1 MALTFLQIQLPGE
14 ANSAAMPAATASMA
28 EPTQETLS
36 IMDLMLSGGIGGQ
49 IIMLLMVLLS
59 IAMVYIFVNR
69 MGAIKRANK
78 IDPQF
83 MKDIKDHV
91 ASGNVQSAINLCER
105 SDSPVARMILKG
117 LTRIGKPLQD
127 ISASIENQGKL
138 EIQRLE
144 RNLPYLATIAGGA
157 PMLGLL
163 GTVIGM
169 ILAFQEMANA
179 GGGVQIEM
187 LAEGI
192 YVAMTTTAAGL
203 VVGIFAYFGYN
214 FLVTRVESVI
224 YKMETSC
231 TAILHLLDEPA
242 CFSAHES

>member
-1 MALTFLQIQLPGE
+1 MAMTFLQIELPGE
-14 ANSAAMPAATASMA
+14 ASSAAMPAATAAVS

-169 ILAFQEMANA
+169 ILAFKEMANA
-179 GGGVQIEM
+179 GGGVQIDM

-214 FLVTRVESVI
+214 FMVTRVESVI
-224 YKMETSC
+224 YKMETSS
-231 TAILHLLDEPA
+231 TEFLDLLDEPV
-242 CFSAHES
+242 

>member
-1 MALTFLQIQLPGE
+1 
-14 ANSAAMPAATASMA
+14 MPAATAAVS

-169 ILAFQEMANA
+169 ILAFKEMANA
-179 GGGVQIEM
+179 GGGVQIDM

-224 YKMETSC
+224 YKMETSS
-231 TAILHLLDEPA
+231 TEFLDLLDEPV
-242 CFSAHES
+242 

>member
-1 MALTFLQIQLPGE
+1 MAMTFLQIELPGE
-14 ANSAAMPAATASMA
+14 ASSAAMPAATAAVS

-127 ISASIENQGKL
+127 ISASLENQGKL

-169 ILAFQEMANA
+169 ILAFKEMANA
-179 GGGVQIEM
+179 GGGVQIDM

-224 YKMETSC
+224 YKMETSS
-231 TAILHLLDEPA
+231 TEFLDLLDEPV
-242 CFSAHES
+242 

>member
-1 MALTFLQIQLPGE
+1 MFFLQSPQSGIE
-14 ANSAAMPAATASMA
+14 VADAANGAP
-28 EPTQETLS
+28 ETTEKTMS
-36 IMDLMLSGGIGGQ
+36 ILELITSGGLGGQ
-49 IIMLLMVLLS
+49 IIMVLMVALS

-69 MGAIKRANK
+69 LSAVKRANK

-91 ASGNVQSAINLCER
+91 ANGNVQSAINLCER
-105 SDSPVARMILKG
+105 SDSPVARMIHKG

-169 ILAFQEMANA
+169 ILSFQDMATSGA
-179 GGGVQIEM
+179 DRSG

-192 YVAMTTTAAGL
+192 YVALTTTAAGL
-203 VVGIFAYFGYN
+203 VVGIIAYFGYN
-214 FLVTRVESVI
+214 YLVSRIESVI
-224 YKMETSC
+224 YHMESSSTEF
-231 TAILHLLDEPA
+231 LDMLDEPV
-242 CFSAHES
+242 

>member
-1 MALTFLQIQLPGE
+1 MALTFLQIELPGE

-179 GGGVQIEM
+179 GGGVQIDM

-224 YKMETSC
+224 YKMETSS
-231 TAILHLLDEPA
+231 TEFLDLLDEPV
-242 CFSAHES
+242 

>member
-1 MALTFLQIQLPGE
+1 MAMTFLQIELPGE
-14 ANSAAMPAATASMA
+14 ASSAAMPAATAAVS

-78 IDPQF
+78 IEPQF

-169 ILAFQEMANA
+169 ILAFKEMANA
-179 GGGVQIEM
+179 GGGVQIDM

-224 YKMETSC
+224 YKMETSS
-231 TAILHLLDEPA
+231 TEFLDLLDEPV
-242 CFSAHES
+242 

>member
-1 MALTFLQIQLPGE
+1 MALTFLQIELPGE
-14 ANSAAMPAATASMA
+14 ATSAAMPAATASMA

-224 YKMETSC
+224 YKMETSS
-231 TAILHLLDEPA
+231 TEFLDLLDEPV
-242 CFSAHES
+242 

>member
-1 MALTFLQIQLPGE
+1 MAMTFLQIELPGD
-14 ANSAAMPAATASMA
+14 ASSAAMPAATATVS

-169 ILAFQEMANA
+169 ILAFKEMANA
-179 GGGVQIEM
+179 GGGVQIDM

-224 YKMETSC
+224 YKMETSS
-231 TAILHLLDEPA
+231 TEFLDLLDEPV
-242 CFSAHES
+242 

>member
-1 MALTFLQIQLPGE
+1 MALTFLQIELPGE

-169 ILAFQEMANA
+169 ILAFKEMANA

-224 YKMETSC
+224 YKMETSS
-231 TAILHLLDEPA
+231 TEFLDLLDEPV
-242 CFSAHES
+242 

>member
-1 MALTFLQIQLPGE
+1 MAMTFLQIELPGE
-14 ANSAAMPAATASMA
+14 ASSAAMPAATAAVS

-49 IIMLLMVLLS
+49 IIMLLMVLLF

-169 ILAFQEMANA
+169 ILAFKEMANA
-179 GGGVQIEM
+179 GGGVQIDM

-224 YKMETSC
+224 YKMETSS
-231 TAILHLLDEPA
+231 TEFLDLLDEPV
-242 CFSAHES
+242 

>member
-1 MALTFLQIQLPGE
+1 MAMTFLQIELPGE
-14 ANSAAMPAATASMA
+14 ASSAAMPAATAAVS

-179 GGGVQIEM
+179 GGGVQIDM

-224 YKMETSC
+224 YKMETSS
-231 TAILHLLDEPA
+231 TEFLDLLDEPV
-242 CFSAHES
+242 

>member
-1 MALTFLQIQLPGE
+1 
-14 ANSAAMPAATASMA
+14 
-28 EPTQETLS
+28 
-36 IMDLMLSGGIGGQ
+36 
-49 IIMLLMVLLS
+49 MLLMVLLS

-169 ILAFQEMANA
+169 ILAFKEMANA
-179 GGGVQIEM
+179 GGGVQIDM

-224 YKMETSC
+224 YKMETSS
-231 TAILHLLDEPA
+231 TEFLDLLDEPV
-242 CFSAHES
+242 

>member
-1 MALTFLQIQLPGE
+1 MSMSFLQIELPGDAAAVLPAE
-14 ANSAAMPAATASMA
+14 ATPN
-28 EPTQETLS
+28 QETLS

-49 IIMLLMVLLS
+49 IIMTLMVLLS
-59 IAMVYIFVNR
+59 IAMVYIFVSR

-169 ILAFQEMANA
+169 ILAFKEMANA
-179 GGGVQIEM
+179 GGGVQIDM

-224 YKMETSC
+224 YKMETSS
-231 TAILHLLDEPA
+231 TEFLDLLDEPV
-242 CFSAHES
+242 

>member
-1 MALTFLQIQLPGE
+1 MTFLQIELPGE
-14 ANSAAMPAATASMA
+14 TAATAPA
-28 EPTQETLS
+28 QAVEATTQKTMS
-36 IMDLMLSGGIGGQ
+36 ILDLMVSGGLGGQ
-49 IIMLLMVLLS
+49 IIMGLMVLLS

-69 MGAIKRANK
+69 MSAIKRANK

-169 ILAFQEMANA
+169 ILAFKEMANA
-179 GGGVQIEM
+179 GGGVQIDM

-224 YKMETSC
+224 YKMETSS
-231 TAILHLLDEPA
+231 TEFLDLLDEPV
-242 CFSAHES
+242 

>member
-1 MALTFLQIQLPGE
+1 MTFLQIELPGE
-14 ANSAAMPAATASMA
+14 ASSAAMPAATAAVS

-169 ILAFQEMANA
+169 ILAFKEMANA
-179 GGGVQIEM
+179 GGGVQIDM

-224 YKMETSC
+224 YKMETSS
-231 TAILHLLDEPA
+231 TEFLDLLDEPV
-242 CFSAHES
+242 

>member
-1 MALTFLQIQLPGE
+1 MSMTFLQIELPGE
-14 ANSAAMPAATASMA
+14 ASSAAMPAATAAVS

-169 ILAFQEMANA
+169 ILAFKEMANA
-179 GGGVQIEM
+179 GGGVQIDM

-224 YKMETSC
+224 YKMETSS
-231 TAILHLLDEPA
+231 TEFLDLLDEPV
-242 CFSAHES
+242 

>member
-1 MALTFLQIQLPGE
+1 MSFLQIELPGE
-14 ANSAAMPAATASMA
+14 ASVAMPSEAS
-28 EPTQETLS
+28 PSQETLS

-49 IIMLLMVLLS
+49 IIMTLMVLLS

-69 MGAIKRANK
+69 MGALKRANK

-169 ILAFQEMANA
+169 ILAFKEMANA
-179 GGGVQIEM
+179 GGGVQIDM

-224 YKMETSC
+224 YKMETSS
-231 TAILHLLDEPA
+231 TEFLDLLDEPV
-242 CFSAHES
+242 

>member
-1 MALTFLQIQLPGE
+1 MAMTFLQIELPGE
-14 ANSAAMPAATASMA
+14 ASSAAMPAATAALS

-169 ILAFQEMANA
+169 ILAFKEMANA
-179 GGGVQIEM
+179 GGGVQIDM

-224 YKMETSC
+224 YKMETSS
-231 TAILHLLDEPA
+231 TEFLDLLDEPV
-242 CFSAHES
+242 

>member
-1 MALTFLQIQLPGE
+1 MAMTFLQIELPGE
-14 ANSAAMPAATASMA
+14 ASSAAMPAATAAVS

-169 ILAFQEMANA
+169 ILAFKEMANA
-179 GGGVQIEM
+179 GGGVQIDM

-192 YVAMTTTAAGL
+192 YVAMTTTAADL

-214 FLVTRVESVI
+214 FLATRVESVI
-224 YKMETSC
+224 YKMETSS
-231 TAILHLLDEPA
+231 TEFLDLLDEPV
-242 CFSAHES
+242 